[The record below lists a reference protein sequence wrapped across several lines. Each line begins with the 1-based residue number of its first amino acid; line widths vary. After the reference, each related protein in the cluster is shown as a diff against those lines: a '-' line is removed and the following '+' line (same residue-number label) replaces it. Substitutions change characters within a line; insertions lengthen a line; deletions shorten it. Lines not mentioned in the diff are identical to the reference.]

1 MKFAKGTY
9 MYLLVIQEHV
19 DWRTESVTN
28 VCYSDLNLSNRDCF
42 IGMTICE
49 LLISTTFLSA
59 LIMEFALIMIK
70 CFGKVCIVQCIN
82 SGYTH
87 GVYFRQAMLSM
98 ITCEVYWWKLS
109 QKNV

>member
-1 MKFAKGTY
+1 M
-9 MYLLVIQEHV
+9 L
-19 DWRTESVTN
+19 TEEQSVTN

-98 ITCEVYWWKLS
+98 ITCEVY
-109 QKNV
+109 

>member
-1 MKFAKGTY
+1 
-9 MYLLVIQEHV
+9 
-19 DWRTESVTN
+19 
-28 VCYSDLNLSNRDCF
+28 
-42 IGMTICE
+42 MTICE

-70 CFGKVCIVQCIN
+70 CFGIVQCIN

-98 ITCEVYWWKLS
+98 ITCEVY
-109 QKNV
+109 

>member
-1 MKFAKGTY
+1 
-9 MYLLVIQEHV
+9 
-19 DWRTESVTN
+19 
-28 VCYSDLNLSNRDCF
+28 
-42 IGMTICE
+42 MTICE
-49 LLISTTFLSA
+49 LLISTDYA

-98 ITCEVYWWKLS
+98 ITCEVY
-109 QKNV
+109 